1 MTDLLKTGI
10 LHEGNRNQERS
21 DLISVRKV
29 VKKDNGRRRLTTT
42 RWSCRREGD
51 AQGMEIVA
59 SLGAI
64 SLPERANAGVSQP
77 DVTDQR
83 DPWRLHN
90 DAASIIVMPPH
101 GS

>member
-1 MTDLLKTGI
+1 
-10 LHEGNRNQERS
+10 
-21 DLISVRKV
+21 
-29 VKKDNGRRRLTTT
+29 
-42 RWSCRREGD
+42 
-51 AQGMEIVA
+51 MEIVV

-90 DAASIIVMPPH
+90 DAASIIVMPPLAPKVKSKANRFNALH
-101 GS
+101 ITARCCWSLG